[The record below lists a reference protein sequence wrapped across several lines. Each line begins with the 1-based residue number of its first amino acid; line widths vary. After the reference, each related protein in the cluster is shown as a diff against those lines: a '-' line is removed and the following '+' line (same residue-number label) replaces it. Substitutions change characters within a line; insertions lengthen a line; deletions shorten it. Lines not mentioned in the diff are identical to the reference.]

1 MEKSASTLLF
11 SILCMC
17 TPVCNVAM
25 GDEIYKWID
34 PKGVTHITN
43 DPSNLPDGNEQIEKI
58 SLDELN
64 PDGAQDPSL
73 YENDQESV
81 ISTEEQESNDIS
93 EEQKLREEEG
103 KKLYWRGLALELKNR
118 EDYIKGEMEYTVIL
132 RREKKREVDWFLTNG
147 YAADYLILDLR
158 YLEDKLKDLNTELA
172 SIEKEKEL
180 LSTGA
185 RKAGV
190 PPGYLRP

>member
-1 MEKSASTLLF
+1 
-11 SILCMC
+11 MC

-81 ISTEEQESNDIS
+81 ISTEEQELNDIS

-158 YLEDKLKDLNTELA
+158 YLEDKLKDLNTKLA

-180 LSTGA
+180 LSTDA

-190 PPGYLRP
+190 SPGYLRP

>member
-180 LSTGA
+180 LSTDA

>member
-81 ISTEEQESNDIS
+81 ISTEEQELNDIS

-158 YLEDKLKDLNTELA
+158 YLEDKLKDLNTKLA

-180 LSTGA
+180 LSTDA

-190 PPGYLRP
+190 SPGYLRP